1 MGSLLIPLNYSREG
15 KGYRFS
21 IDEDLSENFN
31 ESVEETEIDEDIRK
45 AFEEE
50 NVTLDEEAEIVE
62 IEEGVWEI
70 DDDES
75 ERYRIEKDEEDDE
88 LKVYGYQSYEYYIEN
103 WEDVGARNLVA
114 SVLADWR
121 AYDTMGEAIV
131 LITAILGFYII
142 LKGGEDDEDV
152 YGD

>member
-15 KGYRFS
+15 EGYRFS
-21 IDEDLSENFN
+21 IDEDLSENIN
-31 ESVEETEIDEDIRK
+31 ESVGGTEIDENITE
-45 AFEEE
+45 AFKEE
-50 NVTLDEEAEIVE
+50 NVTLGEETEIVE
-62 IEEGVWEI
+62 IEEGIWEI

-75 ERYRIEKDEEDDE
+75 ERYRIERDEEDDE

>member
-1 MGSLLIPLNYSREG
+1 LIPLNYSREG

>member
-1 MGSLLIPLNYSREG
+1 LGSLLIPLNYSREG